1 MCGAGG
7 IVWRPL
13 LAGVFFAFGLFL
25 SFAGSGCAF
34 SPGCSGLPL
43 SRVPDEQILASTREA
58 LDSLAREKQLD
69 ERTTVWQVD
78 VAVAGGQVT
87 LTGKSS
93 SRQLKDEAVAL
104 LGRLPGVRRVADAVV
119 VLPDPSLGEN
129 TRAIVRFPVVNL
141 GDAPGQAEGKHTV
154 TQAVL
159 GMVVDVLEQAQG
171 WYRVRM
177 WDGYLGWVDGQSL
190 VLASPAA
197 VEKFLAGRRVVVTV
211 PLAPVRASASPEAR
225 EVFSRRAVEGTELP
239 CLGEKGGWVRAG
251 LPGGGE
257 GFLASSHV
265 TVVPG
270 HGQVFAEKK
279 DAGAVIATACH
290 YLGLPYLWGGTTAY
304 GFDCSGLTQFAFRVN
319 GWHLPRDSDMQYET
333 GVPVA
338 DRGKLVPGDLV
349 FFTTYKPGPSHVGI
363 YLGGG
368 RFVHSSSGGVAINS
382 LDPTDPEYSAYLG
395 SRFLGGRRILRTSP

>member
-159 GMVVDVLEQAQG
+159 GMVVCWSRRRGGIGSGCGTVTWAG
-171 WYRVRM
+171 WM
-177 WDGYLGWVDGQSL
+177 
-190 VLASPAA
+190 ASPWCWQ
-197 VEKFLAGRRVVVTV
+197 VLPRWR
-211 PLAPVRASASPEAR
+211 SSWR
-225 EVFSRRAVEGTELP
+225 E
-239 CLGEKGGWVRAG
+239 GGW
-251 LPGGGE
+251 
-257 GFLASSHV
+257 
-265 TVVPG
+265 
-270 HGQVFAEKK
+270 
-279 DAGAVIATACH
+279 
-290 YLGLPYLWGGTTAY
+290 W
-304 GFDCSGLTQFAFRVN
+304 
-319 GWHLPRDSDMQYET
+319 
-333 GVPVA
+333 
-338 DRGKLVPGDLV
+338 
-349 FFTTYKPGPSHVGI
+349 
-363 YLGGG
+363 
-368 RFVHSSSGGVAINS
+368 
-382 LDPTDPEYSAYLG
+382 
-395 SRFLGGRRILRTSP
+395 